1 MLWWESFTAK
11 SLHNPG
17 LFPSDKFPEVDLL
30 NQKVCSILSLLN
42 YITKLVSDF
51 FCVPCMTL
59 RITIPF
65 SLCHS
70 DK

>member
-1 MLWWESFTAK
+1 MVEIFIAK

-17 LFPSDKFPEVDLL
+17 LFSYAKFPKEELL
-30 NQKVCSILSLLN
+30 NQKVCDILSVLN

-51 FCVPCMTL
+51 SAPCMTL
-59 RITIPF
+59 GINVSF
-65 SLCHS
+65 SLCHF